1 MDRLEFGGPKEGF
14 EVYSA
19 YVLGWRPSG
28 AHVKNKEP
36 TRPRHSAGGR
46 VVHLRMKRSHSTK
59 PLGLEPSCVT
69 KTKALG
75 FSTRPRAERSCADL
89 SFLDDI
95 DRIQRELREQQATST
110 PAVMANE
117 VNANELPGNI
127 GAGDAP
133 RNHHQRAGIVPPPIQ
148 NNNFEIKSGLIS
160 MIQSNKFHGLPMEDP
175 LDHLDNFDRLCSLT
189 KINGVSEDSFKL
201 RLFPFSLGDKAH
213 LWEKTFPVDSVDT
226 WDDCKKAFLAKF
238 FSNSRTARLRNE
250 ISGFNQ
256 KNSESFAEAWERF
269 KGYTTQCPH
278 HGFKKASLLS
288 TLYRAQ
294 SDENYNEDYDRTNRG
309 SSDSEDRHK
318 KEIKALND
326 KIDKLVLAQQRNVHY
341 ITEEELTQL
350 QEGENLTIEENQPPQ
365 AKPFIPYNQGYNQ
378 KQNFGPP
385 GFTQQPQQT
394 SAQDSEM
401 KTLLHQLLQGQASC
415 SMTMDKKLAEL
426 TTRIDCSYNDLNIK
440 IDALNTRVKT
450 MEGHIASTSAP
461 KHPGQLPGKSVQNPK
476 EYAHAITTV
485 RTSATEDSGIQEGEV
500 LRPKS
505 RQEIE
510 LDFFARL
517 VERAYDPSN
526 PIPIPP
532 AYEPKPYFPERI
544 AQVNARIFQKHK
556 MMFIKCIKELEEK
569 IPLVDTPKEVIMER
583 PQEAQQIVELS
594 FECSAIIQRKVIPKK
609 LGDPGSFT
617 LPCSLGPL
625 VFNNSLCDLGASVS
639 LMPLSVAKRLGF
651 DKLKPSSIHLI
662 LADRS
667 VRVPHGMLEDLPVKI
682 GSVEIPTDFV
692 VLEMDEEPKDPL
704 ILGRP
709 FLATAGAL
717 IDVQM
722 GKIDLN
728 LGKNLHMSFD
738 IAKKMKNPTIE
749 GQFFFIEE
757 GNLDAELLSGLENPI
772 PYSIP
777 TRHLGEPEKLL
788 MLEGGPSL
796 EVETKGNNFDVGP
809 IARELMELRKQY
821 GAQGETMEKLDLKME
836 ELNYAILE
844 LKEMIKGYPGPEI
857 DEYFEEPDLGEE
869 DYSTDEKEA
878 YFEERSNEYSTLQ
891 LSRENAEYDSDFEDS
906 TRKKTSREFQATLDR
921 TTRLQA
927 ECRLQSTKGPR
938 LNSTR
943 PTPLGPRS
951 SMDLTVQRP
960 NMMQHSARSRVRKR
974 SPSGPTLYS
983 TRASINHPK
992 IMNPE
997 ESRRRTSARAV
1008 ARGFEMINEKNQSTN
1023 QKAASP
1029 GFTRMTGRVQWPS
1042 MAPESSE
1049 GRSAA
1054 AQEEI
1059 ARGKR
1064 VWESEPVA
1072 EEEVPEIEK
1081 EASEEDV
1088 QVDEEVPIVPTSR
1101 RRNTM
1106 RRKKEPTIEEHY
1118 QYLMELS
1125 FEGTRYP
1132 HRPTMQALGIC
1143 RDVDYL
1149 MEMAKLETF
1158 FSYQYEGYKTESCQ
1172 FLATLKLH
1180 FYAEER
1186 ERELHKGVG
1195 YITFMVF
1202 GIQYSVPIRQL
1213 DAIFKFPTKYGIRQN
1228 FSKDELLDL
1237 WLTIAGPLPYKSSRA
1252 KSSLIRS
1259 PVLRY
1264 LHICIASAFFPKKTT
1279 GHVNEGELKL
1289 LDLTLCFILGHTRN
1303 GIEMEGDR
1311 ADTSLSVVLIDHLIG
1326 FREYAAGIHQS
1337 GYGGSLCAG
1346 GVITPILIAAG
1357 VPLHTP
1363 THTATYIDMEYL
1375 KRKCYLDRSAPAD
1388 QLYFKFKHS
1397 TLGLSRLA
1405 LPCKKF
1411 TTIRIGNNIDFDPP
1425 QSILVNVLAALQA
1438 EPSIG
1443 SESQEEGAEW
1453 NEEEAEQEAYTRP
1466 SNFQQ
1471 AEYGQ
1476 DEFEQ
1481 AEFSQAEQFNEQED
1495 SCEAAAEQFF
1505 FEDYAES
1512 DPERDP
1518 GQVHKKLGML
1528 KGLGK
1533 FQRKLFS
1540 GLKKKVRK
1548 MKRAMDGMAVQIQE
1562 LQRRQ
1567 RSPPPRPEF
1576 RRSNSTSVA
1585 PRRDARFDPPRASNY
1600 ELGRSSTF
1608 SDRRFNSRP
1617 PGPVNQLV
1625 LNADPSREEY
1635 YSGYMLDRS
1644 TEYNP
1649 NNPNTSTRDPE
1660 YTQDRLDEF
1669 VQNLFV

>member
-46 VVHLRMKRSHSTK
+46 VVHLRMKRSYSTK

-69 KTKALG
+69 KSKPLG

-95 DRIQRELREQQATST
+95 DRIQRELREQQATSN
-110 PAVMANE
+110 PVVMANE

-213 LWEKTFPVDSVDT
+213 LWEKTLPVDSVDT

-288 TLYRAQ
+288 TLYRGALPKIRMLLDTASNGNFLNKDVAEGWELVENLAQ
-294 SDENYNEDYDRTNRG
+294 SDGNYNEDYDRTNRG

-350 QEGENLTIEENQPPQ
+350 QEGENLTIEEKQQCGKPTRSSLPPQNQPPQ

-485 RTSATEDSGIQEGEV
+485 STSATEDSGIQEGEV

-569 IPLVDTPKEVIMER
+569 IPLVDTPKEVI
-583 PQEAQQIVELS
+583 
-594 FECSAIIQRKVIPKK
+594 PKK

-639 LMPLSVAKRLGF
+639 LMPLSVAKKLGF
-651 DKLKPSSIHLI
+651 NKFKPSSIHLI

-738 IAKKMKNPTIE
+738 IAKKMKKPTIE
-749 GQFFFIEE
+749 GQLFLFEE

-772 PYSIP
+772 P
-777 TRHLGEPEKLL
+777 
-788 MLEGGPSL
+788 
-796 EVETKGNNFDVGP
+796 
-809 IARELMELRKQY
+809 ELMELRKQY
-821 GAQGETMEKLDLKME
+821 GAQGETMEKFDLKME

-906 TRKKTSREFQATLDR
+906 T
-921 TTRLQA
+921 
-927 ECRLQSTKGPR
+927 
-938 LNSTR
+938 
-943 PTPLGPRS
+943 
-951 SMDLTVQRP
+951 
-960 NMMQHSARSRVRKR
+960 
-974 SPSGPTLYS
+974 
-983 TRASINHPK
+983 INHPK

-997 ESRRRTSARAV
+997 ESRRRASARAV
-1008 ARGFEMINEKNQSTN
+1008 ARGFEMINEKNQSRN

-1072 EEEVPEIEK
+1072 EEEVPE
-1081 EASEEDV
+1081 
-1088 QVDEEVPIVPTSR
+1088 
-1101 RRNTM
+1101 
-1106 RRKKEPTIEEHY
+1106 
-1118 QYLMELS
+1118 
-1125 FEGTRYP
+1125 YP

-1158 FSYQYEGYKTESCQ
+1158 FSYQ
-1172 FLATLKLH
+1172 
-1180 FYAEER
+1180 
-1186 ERELHKGVG
+1186 
-1195 YITFMVF
+1195 
-1202 GIQYSVPIRQL
+1202 QL

-1259 PVLRY
+1259 PVL
-1264 LHICIASAFFPKKTT
+1264 
-1279 GHVNEGELKL
+1279 
-1289 LDLTLCFILGHTRN
+1289 
-1303 GIEMEGDR
+1303 
-1311 ADTSLSVVLIDHLIG
+1311 
-1326 FREYAAGIHQS
+1326 REYAAGIHQS

-1397 TLGLSRLA
+1397 TL
-1405 LPCKKF
+1405 
-1411 TTIRIGNNIDFDPP
+1411 
-1425 QSILVNVLAALQA
+1425 

-1481 AEFSQAEQFNEQED
+1481 AEFSQAEQFDEQED

-1576 RRSNSTSVA
+1576 RRSNSTCG
-1585 PRRDARFDPPRASNY
+1585 PRRDARFDPPRASNT
-1600 ELGRSSTF
+1600 SSGGA
-1608 SDRRFNSRP
+1608 P
-1617 PGPVNQLV
+1617 PSQIAVSTAAHPVQ
-1625 LNADPSREEY
+1625 
-1635 YSGYMLDRS
+1635 
-1644 TEYNP
+1644 
-1649 NNPNTSTRDPE
+1649 
-1660 YTQDRLDEF
+1660 
-1669 VQNLFV
+1669 